1 MNVVFCGATKG
12 IGRAVA
18 RHMAQRGDR
27 FALLGRDVDDLKRSG
42 SDLEAMGGS
51 VASTIRC
58 DLMDLASIAPA
69 LDDAWAAL
77 GKVDA
82 VVVTAGLFD
91 LHETLE
97 SDSALRDRVLTVD
110 FTNTVHLCELASPRL
125 LAGGGGTL
133 VVVSSVAGDRPRK
146 TIYLY
151 GAAKAGLGHYL
162 EGLDLKYRA
171 SGLRVV
177 NVKPGFIKTGMTANA
192 KVPPFATTPEAIAP
206 AVVRAIDRGTSVVYV
221 PFVWRL
227 VMLAVRS
234 LPKFMMRKL
243 NF

>member
-69 LDDAWAAL
+69 LDEAWAAL
-77 GKVDA
+77 EKVDA

-133 VVVSSVAGDRPRK
+133 AVVSSVAGDRPRK

-162 EGLDLKYRA
+162 EGLDLKYRGN
-171 SGLRVV
+171 GLRVV